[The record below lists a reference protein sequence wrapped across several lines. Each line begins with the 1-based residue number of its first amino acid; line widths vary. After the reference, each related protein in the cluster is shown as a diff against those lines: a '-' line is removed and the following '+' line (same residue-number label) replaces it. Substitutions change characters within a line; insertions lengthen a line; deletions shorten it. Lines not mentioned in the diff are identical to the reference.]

1 MSECC
6 SRVAAE
12 SGSISV
18 RAATHQAHGLGSFPW
33 NKIFE
38 LGNKVVRPL
47 QTLISLVGGAGP
59 ELVNPSGRRALAVR
73 ENLLRHLKELKGLL
87 ELDHHVLP
95 QNERNNPPECA
106 ISSIDPPALPDY
118 QLLGI
123 NQEVW
128 LSLQELAHSL
138 EDLSLRLE
146 GERALDPKVTIGLL
160 ESNIDCRLF
169 LLQFAGSDD
178 GPDDFVLPSPS
189 RVSAARDTPRQTRKL
204 KGDRALIGLTEASE
218 DYEIPRSVLSKAWKK
233 QEGSPGYLRCAETE
247 GRRVYFY
254 LEDILNFSR
263 SRKRLKH

>member
-1 MSECC
+1 M
-6 SRVAAE
+6 
-12 SGSISV
+12 
-18 RAATHQAHGLGSFPW
+18 
-33 NKIFE
+33 
-38 LGNKVVRPL
+38 
-47 QTLISLVGGAGP
+47 
-59 ELVNPSGRRALAVR
+59 R

-160 ESNIDCRLF
+160 LLESNIDCRLF
-169 LLQFAGSDD
+169 LLQFAVSDD